1 MLNRKINEYLI
12 EWKSDSNKL
21 PLVIEGARQVGKTTS
36 IRAFAQKNYKT
47 LYELNFFTHP
57 EQMSIFSGSLES
69 DEILFRLSLTFPE
82 KEYVAGSTLIFL
94 DEIQDCPNARTALK
108 FLARDKRFDVIASGS
123 LLGINYKS
131 VPSFPVGYTRTIKMY
146 PLDFEEFL
154 WAMKIRTEI
163 IESLHKC
170 FINRTAVDPYIHES
184 MLRLFSLYIVIGGM
198 PAAVNQ
204 FVKERNYAKVRT
216 IQKNILNDYKKDV
229 IKYAEESEKVKI
241 IRCLESVPAQL
252 AKDYKKFQY
261 SVVEKGSGS
270 SKYGGPL
277 LWLKD
282 SDIVSFCNNLSL
294 LESPLSAYSIEKEF
308 KVYMN
313 DNGLLVSMYEN
324 DTAKR
329 LMDGELGLFK
339 GAFYENVIATSLL
352 ALGHRLFY
360 FSPSDTLEI
369 DFIINYKGAPCLLE
383 VKSGENTKS
392 KSLNA
397 VLNNPKY
404 KVNQAIRLSR
414 KNVGEDG
421 KILSLPLY
429 MIMFL
434 KDETDNSWESNLP
447 DPEKMFEILKKKI
460 EQE

>member
-1 MLNRKINEYLI
+1 MLNRKIDEYLK
-12 EWKSDSNKL
+12 EWKADSDKL
-21 PLVIEGARQVGKTTS
+21 PLIIEGARQVGKTTS
-36 IRAFAQKNYKT
+36 IRAFAKKNYKT
-47 LYELNFFTHP
+47 VYELNFFTHP
-57 EQMSIFSGSLES
+57 EHVSIFSGSLES
-69 DEILFRLSLTFPE
+69 DEILFRLSLTFPDI
-82 KEYVAGSTLIFL
+82 EYVAGSTLIFL

-108 FLARDKRFDVIASGS
+108 FLARDERFDVIASGS

-154 WAMKIRTEI
+154 WAMKIKAEI
-163 IESLHKC
+163 IEALHEC
-170 FINRTAVDPYIHES
+170 FINRTAVDSYVHES

-204 FVKERNYAKVRT
+204 FVKERNYAKVRI

-229 IKYAEESEKVKI
+229 IKYTDEAEKVKI

-252 AKDYKKFQY
+252 AKGYKKFQY
-261 SVVEKGSGS
+261 SVVEKGSSS
-270 SKYGGPL
+270 SKYGGAL

-282 SDIVSFCNNLSL
+282 SDIISFCNNLSL

-313 DNGLLVSMYEN
+313 DNGLLVSMYED
-324 DTAKR
+324 DTAKK
-329 LMDGELGLFK
+329 LIEGELGIFK
-339 GAFYENVIATSLL
+339 GAFYENVIATNLI

-392 KSLNA
+392 KSLNT

-414 KNVGEDG
+414 KNVGEEG

-434 KDETDNSWESNLP
+434 KDEIDNSWENNLP
-447 DPEKMFEILKKKI
+447 DPEQLLEALKKQMK
-460 EQE
+460 

>member
-47 LYELNFFTHP
+47 VYELNFFTHP

-69 DEILFRLSLTFPE
+69 DEILFRLSLTFPD

-154 WAMKIRTEI
+154 WAMKIRAEI

-204 FVKERNYAKVRT
+204 FVNERNYAKVRI

-229 IKYAEESEKVKI
+229 INMQKN
-241 IRCLESVPAQL
+241 Q
-252 AKDYKKFQY
+252 KK
-261 SVVEKGSGS
+261 
-270 SKYGGPL
+270 
-277 LWLKD
+277 
-282 SDIVSFCNNLSL
+282 
-294 LESPLSAYSIEKEF
+294 
-308 KVYMN
+308 
-313 DNGLLVSMYEN
+313 
-324 DTAKR
+324 
-329 LMDGELGLFK
+329 
-339 GAFYENVIATSLL
+339 
-352 ALGHRLFY
+352 
-360 FSPSDTLEI
+360 
-369 DFIINYKGAPCLLE
+369 
-383 VKSGENTKS
+383 
-392 KSLNA
+392 
-397 VLNNPKY
+397 
-404 KVNQAIRLSR
+404 
-414 KNVGEDG
+414 
-421 KILSLPLY
+421 
-429 MIMFL
+429 
-434 KDETDNSWESNLP
+434 
-447 DPEKMFEILKKKI
+447 
-460 EQE
+460 